1 MLSIAVNDLGGGREM
16 SKSHTI
22 GQLAHAEL
30 FTELLGMQVTGTD
43 GGSAYLRAYQD
54 SYHHSLVVTESHDAG
69 LGHVAWRANSAA
81 ALEDGAAKLEAAGRG
96 EGWIAGDV
104 GHGPAYR
111 FTTPDGHPN
120 ELLWEVDRYEP
131 TDEER

>member
-1 MLSIAVNDLGGGREM
+1 MLSIAVNDLGGGREV
-16 SKSHTI
+16 SESHTI

-30 FTELLGMQVTGTD
+30 FTATPERTLWFFTELLGMQVTGTD

-81 ALEDGAAKLEAAGRG
+81 ALEEGAAKLEATGRG
-96 EGWIAGDV
+96 DGWIAGDV
-104 GHGPAYR
+104 
-111 FTTPDGHPN
+111 
-120 ELLWEVDRYEP
+120 
-131 TDEER
+131 